1 MSLLRVGSAK
11 GQISFYKLMSYLTKS
26 NDPSVVEHLST
37 TRSKGK
43 QRVSI
48 EGSESQPKKYINVA
62 EGRGDSTALVSI
74 RDEIRELGFTANVV
88 PGPLRL
94 ATTGGRKSA
103 RAVMP
108 LTTSGAFTL
117 TKEILTKAFE
127 LANADASRQ
136 DPDLEIDLAA
146 GELPKWSTH
155 SLRRLADSVAKSYQE
170 KSKTSESRDRHLLW
184 MKRYQEK
191 SKTSEAEI
199 DIYFG
204 WNERVLLKAM
214 QTHYNGLH
222 MRQRMKMSK
231 VTGML

>member
-1 MSLLRVGSAK
+1 
-11 GQISFYKLMSYLTKS
+11 
-26 NDPSVVEHLST
+26 
-37 TRSKGK
+37 
-43 QRVSI
+43 
-48 EGSESQPKKYINVA
+48 
-62 EGRGDSTALVSI
+62 
-74 RDEIRELGFTANVV
+74 
-88 PGPLRL
+88 
-94 ATTGGRKSA
+94 
-103 RAVMP
+103 MP

-155 SLRRLADSVAKSYQE
+155 SLRRLADSVAK
-170 KSKTSESRDRHLLW
+170 
-184 MKRYQEK
+184 RYQEK

-214 QTHYNGLH
+214 QTHYNGLS

-231 VTGML
+231 ITGML